1 MQNRGDHGGLRVA
14 LMNYLEAEDDG
25 HGKVPMEVGAMKGKK
40 ETEAR
45 RAVAKESLATV
56 WESTTQAMS
65 TAKGTITAK
74 ARKRKRKERQR
85 KRTRKRRETS
95 AKLVKATAEHVANG
109 DTRRVSVGK
118 DTCKLWRKFR
128 VLLRVQWHQVQ
139 QPHRRLRRQQRL
151 FKNSMMS
158 RNQDGSSA

>member
-1 MQNRGDHGGLRVA
+1 MS
-14 LMNYLEAEDDG
+14 YLEAEDDG
-25 HGKVPMEVGAMKGKK
+25 HGPAPMEVGAMKGKK
-40 ETEAR
+40 GDKGKKGYGKGKFGKSLGKHDRSNEHSKIHDYGKGSEKEKKEER
-45 RAVAKESLATV
+45 KAKD
-56 WESTTQAMS
+56 
-65 TAKGTITAK
+65 KD
-74 ARKRKRKERQR
+74 KEKTRNQRQSR
-85 KRTRKRRETS
+85 VS
-95 AKLVKATAEHVANG
+95 KATAGPVANG

-151 FKNSMMS
+151 SKNSMMI